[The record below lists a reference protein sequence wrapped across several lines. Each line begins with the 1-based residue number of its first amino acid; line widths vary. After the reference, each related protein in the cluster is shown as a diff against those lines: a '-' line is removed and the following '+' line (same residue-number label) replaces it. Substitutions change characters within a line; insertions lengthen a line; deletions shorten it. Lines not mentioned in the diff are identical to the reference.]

1 MDMKELI
8 HILRE
13 NSDQKQAVK
22 MASYMK
28 DNFLF
33 LGIPKPK
40 LKTLAKPFLAEH
52 RKKPLDW
59 NLIFDLWDLDF
70 REAQY
75 VALLYLDAHKKEIKP
90 EDILQI
96 KRLVTTKSWW
106 ETIDSLDEYVGLIAL
121 QDDSVK
127 NVLQEWSVDENLWLR
142 RVAIDFQQRYKEK
155 TDKEFLAKVIRNN
168 LGSSEFFIN
177 KSIGWSLRE
186 YSKTNPAWVK
196 DFIDQHRENMSSLSI
211 KEVSKYI

>member
-8 HILRE
+8 HVLRE
-13 NSDQKQAVK
+13 NSDQQQAVK

-40 LKTLAKPFLAEH
+40 LKILAKPFLAEH

-59 NLIFDLWDLDF
+59 DLIFDLWDLDF

-121 QDDSVK
+121 QDDSAK

-155 TDKEFLAKVIRNN
+155 TDKEFLAKTIINN

-211 KEVSKYI
+211 KEASKYI

>member
-8 HILRE
+8 HVLRE
-13 NSDQKQAVK
+13 NSDQEQAVK

-40 LKTLAKPFLAEH
+40 LKILAKPFLAEH

-121 QDDSVK
+121 QDDSAK

-155 TDKEFLAKVIRNN
+155 TDKEFLAKTIINN
-168 LGSSEFFIN
+168 LGSNEFFIN

-211 KEVSKYI
+211 KEASKYI

>member
-8 HILRE
+8 HVLRE
-13 NSDQKQAVK
+13 NSDQEQAVK

-40 LKTLAKPFLAEH
+40 LKILAKPFLAEH

-75 VALLYLDAHKKEIKP
+75 VALLYLDAHKKISHHK
-90 EDILQI
+90 IL
-96 KRLVTTKSWW
+96 
-106 ETIDSLDEYVGLIAL
+106 VGN
-121 QDDSVK
+121 D
-127 NVLQEWSVDENLWLR
+127 R
-142 RVAIDFQQRYKEK
+142 
-155 TDKEFLAKVIRNN
+155 
-168 LGSSEFFIN
+168 
-177 KSIGWSLRE
+177 
-186 YSKTNPAWVK
+186 
-196 DFIDQHRENMSSLSI
+196 
-211 KEVSKYI
+211 

>member
-8 HILRE
+8 HVLRE
-13 NSDQKQAVK
+13 NSDQEQAVK

-40 LKTLAKPFLAEH
+40 LKILAKPFLAEH

-121 QDDSVK
+121 QDDSAK

-155 TDKEFLAKVIRNN
+155 TDKEFLAKTIINN
-168 LGSSEFFIN
+168 LGSNEFFIN

-186 YSKTNPAWVK
+186 YSKTNPGWVK

-211 KEVSKYI
+211 KEASKYI

>member
-8 HILRE
+8 HVLRE
-13 NSDQKQAVK
+13 NSDQEQAVK

-40 LKTLAKPFLAEH
+40 LKILAKPFLAEH

-155 TDKEFLAKVIRNN
+155 TDKEFLAKVITNN

-186 YSKTNPAWVK
+186 YSKTNPGWVK

-211 KEVSKYI
+211 KEASKYI

>member
-8 HILRE
+8 HVLRE
-13 NSDQKQAVK
+13 NSDQEQAVK

-40 LKTLAKPFLAEH
+40 LKILAKPFLAEH

-121 QDDSVK
+121 QDDSAK

-155 TDKEFLAKVIRNN
+155 TDKEFLAKTIINN
-168 LGSSEFFIN
+168 LGSNEFFIN

-186 YSKTNPAWVK
+186 YSKTNPEWVK

-211 KEVSKYI
+211 KEASKYI

>member
-1 MDMKELI
+1 MKELI
-8 HILRE
+8 HVLRE
-13 NSDQKQAVK
+13 NSDQEQAVK

-40 LKTLAKPFLAEH
+40 LKILAKPFLAEH

-121 QDDSVK
+121 QDDSAK

-155 TDKEFLAKVIRNN
+155 TDKEFLAITIIKN
-168 LGSSEFFIN
+168 LGSNEFFIN

-211 KEVSKYI
+211 KEASKYI

>member
-8 HILRE
+8 HVLRE
-13 NSDQKQAVK
+13 NSDQEQAVK

-40 LKTLAKPFLAEH
+40 LKILAKPFLAEH

-121 QDDSVK
+121 QDDSAK

-155 TDKEFLAKVIRNN
+155 TDKEFLAKTITNN

-211 KEVSKYI
+211 KEASKYI